1 MCIRDRVNMLMAGAS
16 DYITKPFDIRE
27 LLARIA
33 AQLRT
38 SGPMPAAP
46 SYELGR
52 LRLDTMSH
60 DVTYDDKHIRLTK
73 TEYAILK
80 FLMQNS
86 GQVIAKSVI
95 LDRISCLLY
104 TSCENP
110 CEKQKL
116 NVFIVDQY
124 TYVLIY
130 NIQSAYLVD

>member
-1 MCIRDRVNMLMAGAS
+1 MSAKVDTDDKVNMLMAGAS

-86 GQVIAKSVI
+86 GTVIA
-95 LDRISCLLY
+95 CLLY
-104 TSCENP
+104 TSRC
-110 CEKQKL
+110 
-116 NVFIVDQY
+116 V
-124 TYVLIY
+124 
-130 NIQSAYLVD
+130 